1 MKNSSSNTSMH
12 GIVAMLIAVL
22 LFSMMDAGLK
32 WLSPH
37 YSAVQITA
45 MRALASLPFV
55 IIYVLLRG
63 TVASLIRIRWHL
75 HVFRAALGIAM
86 LVLFT
91 YGIKTLPLSE
101 AYALFFIAPLFIT
114 ALSVP
119 LLKEKV
125 GAARWL
131 AIFVGLIGVLIVLRP
146 GASNLASL
154 GSLAILAAAACY
166 AISAITVRVLS
177 KTDSS
182 DSMVFWAMAMIAIG
196 AGSYAAPNWQP
207 LMDMHWPILVG
218 IGVTGFFGQVAVTA
232 AFQKGEA
239 SVIAPFEY
247 SALAWGMG
255 LDWLLWKTLP
265 DSIALLGAGVII
277 SSGLYLIRKEK
288 AHTEKVHAEVEHP

>member
-1 MKNSSSNTSMH
+1 MKKISNHNSMH
-12 GIVAMLIAVL
+12 GIVAMLLAVL

-45 MRALASLPFV
+45 MRALASLPLV
-55 IIYVLLRG
+55 IIYVVVRG
-63 TVASLIRIRWHL
+63 TVASLIKIRWHL
-75 HVFRAALGIAM
+75 HVFRAMLGISM

-125 GAARWL
+125 GASRWV

-146 GASNLASL
+146 NASNLASL

-166 AISAITVRVLS
+166 AVSAITVRVLS

-182 DSMVFWAMAMIAIG
+182 DSMVFWAMTMIAIG

-207 LMDMHWPILVG
+207 IMDVHWPILVG
-218 IGVTGFFGQVAVTA
+218 IGVSGFFGQVAVTA

-255 LDWLLWKTLP
+255 LDWLLWNTLP
-265 DSIALLGAGVII
+265 DGIALLGAGVII
-277 SSGLYLIRKEK
+277 ASGLYLIRKEK
-288 AHTEKVHAEVEHP
+288 VQVEKAHAEVEHP